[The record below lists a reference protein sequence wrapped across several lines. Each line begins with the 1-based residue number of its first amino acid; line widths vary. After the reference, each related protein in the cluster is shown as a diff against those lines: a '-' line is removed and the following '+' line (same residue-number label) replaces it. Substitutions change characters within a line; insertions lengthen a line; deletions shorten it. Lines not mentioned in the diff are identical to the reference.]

1 MKPTEALNAIICTD
15 TFSSVVCQEKP
26 VGVTEPAIFLVN
38 TEKLQHIN
46 DLKADDMGTWTH
58 KGKPIRYFKVE
69 RCAESGI
76 ILNAQL
82 CDDVKSTD
90 TYKLTRIYYHHGA
103 TPQFRKTIFYVH
115 GNLQCNSYYTL
126 CTLLYT

>member
-90 TYKLTRIYYHHGA
+90 THVFTIIMVQHHNSEKLSSMFMVIYNVIPIIHC
-103 TPQFRKTIFYVH
+103 V
-115 GNLQCNSYYTL
+115 
-126 CTLLYT
+126 LYFTHNH